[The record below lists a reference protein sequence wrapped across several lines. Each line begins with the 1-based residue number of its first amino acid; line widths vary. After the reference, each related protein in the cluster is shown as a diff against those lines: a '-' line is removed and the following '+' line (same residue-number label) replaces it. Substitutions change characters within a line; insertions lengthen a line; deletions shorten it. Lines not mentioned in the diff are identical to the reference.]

1 MCRQSR
7 HAATWRSRAN
17 HPRSRRPG
25 RLRPMARP
33 YPLVECFKLMPD
45 AAVAVLGDAVAAVP
59 DLSACANEKTKVKL
73 HEQMVAREDQPGDR
87 LLGARSWCAQTQW
100 RRAGVRR
107 VSQGVRTVLQR
118 TAGEP
123 AEERLLQGIRAH
135 EAREA
140 SARSGQVLTTTPPLP
155 DIVETNYAKLV
166 IQVSAHPSLARV
178 QPQRGCVAAQVTSS
192 RSAVPAHP
200 TPTRG
205 VDSQHGPKMLQVII
219 RKYICPA
226 GTDAAWVGGR
236 SKALCTAIWF
246 WLERG

>member
-1 MCRQSR
+1 
-7 HAATWRSRAN
+7 
-17 HPRSRRPG
+17 
-25 RLRPMARP
+25 
-33 YPLVECFKLMPD
+33 
-45 AAVAVLGDAVAAVP
+45 
-59 DLSACANEKTKVKL
+59 
-73 HEQMVAREDQPGDR
+73 
-87 LLGARSWCAQTQW
+87 
-100 RRAGVRR
+100 
-107 VSQGVRTVLQR
+107 
-118 TAGEP
+118 
-123 AEERLLQGIRAH
+123 
-135 EAREA
+135 
-140 SARSGQVLTTTPPLP
+140 
-155 DIVETNYAKLV
+155 V